1 MRHVG
6 SNIGLPAQSA
16 KIHHNYMFVLPT
28 AQIISTG
35 SQEARLMARRSR
47 SGPAPRG
54 IPTKYSSTT
63 RKQTTKYGGLAQMS
77 VSISL
82 MVTRHRV
89 LRYVLLSPF
98 EIYSFPGVFLNF
110 IYLSSFFPRR
120 ADFVHCDAQI
130 QIWECAVNVPSITN
144 HNQAWII

>member
-1 MRHVG
+1 MCVLRT
-6 SNIGLPAQSA
+6 A
-16 KIHHNYMFVLPT
+16 KL
-28 AQIISTG
+28 ISTG
-35 SQEARLMARRSR
+35 SQETRSMARRSR

-54 IPTKYSSTT
+54 IQTKYSSTT
-63 RKQTTKYGGLAQMS
+63 RKQATKYGGLAQIS
-77 VSISL
+77 VSTSL

-98 EIYSFPGVFLNF
+98 EIYSFPGVSLILF
-110 IYLSSFFPRR
+110 IYPLFSHDALTLFI
-120 ADFVHCDAQI
+120 CDAQI